1 MATTLVS
8 NGSNTC
14 FIQTLTEKDNDHG
27 SVCAGS
33 LFPERTTSP
42 WLPYAALAQT
52 PQHTLLT
59 HVLLLPEHS
68 RPWLPQ
74 CHSRVRCLPALLP
87 PWRPHCPPASGGC
100 LCTRGP
106 ESPPC
111 LQAQKVTQLPRE
123 SPGYFPC
130 SWCPPT
136 VLSPNLPLE
145 LACAPSAQ
153 ALKSPGC
160 CTLWRGRQVGQVLTL
175 VPPA

>member
-1 MATTLVS
+1 MATTLVIS
-8 NGSNTC
+8 DGGNTC
-14 FIQTLTEKDNDHG
+14 FVQTLPEKDSDRG

-33 LFPERTTSP
+33 PFPGHTTSP

-52 PQHTLLT
+52 PQRTLLT

-74 CHSRVRCLPALLP
+74 CHSVCCSPALLP

-100 LCTRGP
+100 LCIRGP

-111 LQAQKVTQLPRE
+111 LQAQRVMQLPRE
-123 SPGYFPC
+123 SPGYVPC
-130 SWCPPT
+130 SRCPPT
-136 VLSPNLPLE
+136 VLSPKLPLGV
-145 LACAPSAQ
+145 ACAPSAQ

-160 CTLWRGRQVGQVLTL
+160 CTLWHGWRVGQVLTL